1 VPLAFTYYSGYV
13 ITPVSLRLWKS
24 SGRISLHS
32 MAVGICGL
40 AITLRCAA
48 KASHIITINMR
59 SDTKAIIEPTEDK
72 TFHIVIASG

>member
-1 VPLAFTYYSGYV
+1 
-13 ITPVSLRLWKS
+13 
-24 SGRISLHS
+24 

-48 KASHIITINMR
+48 KASHMMTMNIR
-59 SDTKAIIEPTEDK
+59 RDTKAIIEPTDDK